1 MMSKE
6 KLLSTSDV
14 IHIVLTKHDGDDVV
28 LVSSHALEWRNCLA
42 CEQVAMTTRIELMG
56 VGVLTLLKQI
66 LTYFE
71 FYKLLFFV

>member
-56 VGVLTLLKQI
+56 VGVLTLLK
-66 LTYFE
+66 
-71 FYKLLFFV
+71 